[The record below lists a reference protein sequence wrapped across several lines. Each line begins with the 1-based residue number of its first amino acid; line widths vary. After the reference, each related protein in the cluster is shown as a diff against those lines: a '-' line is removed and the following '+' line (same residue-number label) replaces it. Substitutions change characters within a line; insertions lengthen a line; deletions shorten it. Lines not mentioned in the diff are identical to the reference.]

1 MLVTVWIAPMETGTM
16 SPEDTPA
23 KNGVAPLGN
32 DPDYWHALIKEK
44 AAAAFLGVT
53 GRSLQ
58 KWRQVGGGPRYVS
71 LSARCLRYRRID
83 LKAWSDERLRKSTAD
98 SGGGA

>member
-1 MLVTVWIAPMETGTM
+1 M
-16 SPEDTPA
+16 SLEHSPA
-23 KNGVAPLGN
+23 RNGVAQVGG
-32 DPDYWHALIKEK
+32 DPEYWHALINEK

-98 SGGGA
+98 SGGGAEAI